1 MTLQQQSLEHVLT
14 LLEGFNTFAL
24 RGQLNASLQT
34 NKVPDG
40 VIPAVMRSIDGEL
53 DKLNK
58 IVIET
63 RKWVYAVV
71 RDMDMDKNNT

>member
-53 DKLNK
+53 DKLNN

-63 RKWVYAVV
+63 RKWVYAIVQ
-71 RDMDMDKNNT
+71 DMDENNT

>member
-24 RGQLNASLQT
+24 RGQLNASLQS
-34 NKVPDG
+34 NKSPDG
-40 VIPAVMRSIDGEL
+40 IITDAMRSIDGEL

-71 RDMDMDKNNT
+71 QDMDKNNT

>member
-71 RDMDMDKNNT
+71 QDMDKNNT

>member
-1 MTLQQQSLEHVLT
+1 MTLKQQSLEHVLT

-24 RGQLNASLQT
+24 RGQLNASLHT

-71 RDMDMDKNNT
+71 QDMDKNNT

>member
-1 MTLQQQSLEHVLT
+1 MTLQQQSLEHVLAI
-14 LLEGFNTFAL
+14 LEGFNTFAL

-40 VIPAVMRSIDGEL
+40 VIPSVMRSIDGEL
-53 DKLNK
+53 DKLNN

-71 RDMDMDKNNT
+71 QDMDKK

>member
-24 RGQLNASLQT
+24 RGQLNASLQS
-34 NKVPDG
+34 NKAPDG
-40 VIPAVMRSIDGEL
+40 IITDAMRSIDGEL

-71 RDMDMDKNNT
+71 QDMDKNNT

>member
-71 RDMDMDKNNT
+71 RDMDKNNT